1 MRKVLVVLMLLGS
14 QVAAAEAVTPPPLVD
29 VPQMPAGEPPPP
41 VYPPPPPTYVPAP
54 PTGQPQRLQPYAPY
68 LAPPPTGP
76 PKKPVSEW
84 VLGGAEFATS
94 AAITAVSSYL
104 VLAAV
109 SGATSAQA
117 SATASLAALLYLGL
131 IPVVSSLPVW
141 LISLLSDQYEGHIG
155 PAIEAGSAISSIALL
170 VLLLAGGSDKAI
182 LTGGVLLIVGMP
194 LAEVIALNV
203 TKTPKLGGFA
213 EGQGPLWDKPPAAQ
227 DRWASAAQPG
237 QMLILSPAFRF

>member
-14 QVAAAEAVTPPPLVD
+14 SVAAAQAVTPPPLVD
-29 VPQMPAGEPPPP
+29 VPQMPSGEPPPP
-41 VYPPPPPTYVPAP
+41 VYSPQPYAPLP
-54 PTGQPQRLQPYAPY
+54 PTGQPPQRLQPYAPY
-68 LAPPPTGP
+68 APQQPIPLQGP
-76 PKKPVSEW
+76 AKKPVSEW

-104 VLAAV
+104 VYAAV

-117 SATASLAALLYLGL
+117 QATASLAALLYLGL

-141 LISLLSDQYEGHIG
+141 LVSLFSDQYEGHIG

-170 VLLLAGGSDKAI
+170 VLLLAGDSNKGLAV
-182 LTGGVLLIVGMP
+182 GGVLLFVVMP
-194 LAEVIALNV
+194 RSEVIALNV

-213 EGQGPLWDKPPAAQ
+213 EGPLWDAPPSAQ
-227 DRWASAAQPG
+227 ERWASAAQPG
-237 QMLILSPAFRF
+237 QMLLLSPAIRF